1 MPTLDERYPDLMTP
15 RTDLKT
21 ARFVD
26 GLDTFCAET
35 TPPPHLR
42 AVIEQALDARVTQR
56 RHDAARPRVVP
67 FSKLSRPLSMAAVAA
82 LIVALFTLLALSI
95 GALTWGERSS
105 GRSTMHT
112 LHLSAALT
120 SLIPTDAQG
129 RVFAWSALMG
139 RLFVLDDRIPSVVE
153 VQPAPLLIERAI
165 TVPAIGA
172 SISPQTAD
180 GQIFFTDAL
189 LARHVYAAGVGGGP
203 PRVVA
208 TPLREQAPSPYLSP
222 YLAADAIGHRLF
234 VLTDAAPEGR
244 LSAYDTRTLRLLW
257 TVSLPSVGAP
267 ATSSTRSITEVP
279 LVVDGPDARVIV
291 GHLHEPA
298 VSIIAVTQGRLIGTL
313 PLGPALLP
321 GANDAVPSIVLDT
334 HAHRAYALLTNT
346 GTVTTLDPLHVRVVK
361 TVNVGVTPALPV
373 VDART
378 GRVVVTSLGMVRVLD
393 GQSGLLV
400 RTTVSTQ
407 TISSYPVA
415 VDTRSGLIFAAGFNG
430 QTVDVFDGLSGRL
443 QRSIPLP
450 GVPEAL
456 AVDAATQRLL
466 VVVHRPS
473 VRSRGT
479 NDGAAVL
486 CVLESGT
493 GRLRH
498 TLSLG
503 PGMGVHLSLDERTHH
518 ALVLLRRLSS
528 TSSFYGATDIVVVDT
543 VGLL

>member
-1 MPTLDERYPDLMTP
+1 MPTLGERYPDLMTS

-26 GLDTFCAET
+26 GLDAFCAET

-42 AVIEQALDARVTQR
+42 AAIEQALDARAAQR
-56 RHDAARPRVVP
+56 RHDAARPRVAP
-67 FSKLSRPLSMAAVAA
+67 FSTLLRPLSMAAVAA
-82 LIVALFTLLALSI
+82 LIVALFTLLALSV
-95 GALTWGERSS
+95 GALTGGEHSS
-105 GRSTMHT
+105 GRSAVRT

-120 SLIPTDAQG
+120 SLVPADEQG
-129 RVFAWSALMG
+129 RVFAWSALTG
-139 RLFVLDDRIPSVVE
+139 RLFVLDDRIPSVTE
-153 VQPAPLLIERAI
+153 VQPASLLMRAI
-165 TVPAIGA
+165 TVPAFGA
-172 SISPQTAD
+172 NISPQTAD

-189 LARHVYAAGVGGGP
+189 VRHVYATGVGGGR

-208 TPLREQAPSPYLSP
+208 TPLKEQASSP
-222 YLAADAIGHRLF
+222 YLAADAVGHQLF
-234 VLTDAAPEGR
+234 VLADAAPEGR

-257 TVSLPSVGAP
+257 AVSLPSVGAP
-267 ATSSTRSITEVP
+267 ATSSTGSVAEIP

-321 GANDAVPSIVLDT
+321 GASNAVPSIVLDT
-334 HAHRAYALLTNT
+334 HAHRAYALLANT
-346 GTVTTLDPLHVRVVK
+346 GTVTTLDPRRVLVMK
-361 TVNVGVTPALPV
+361 TVNVGVAPALPI

-378 GRVVVTSLGMVRVLD
+378 GRVVVASLGMVRVLD

-415 VDTRSGLIFAAGFNG
+415 VDARSGLIFVAGFNG

-473 VRSRGT
+473 VRSRGV
-479 NDGAAVL
+479 DEGVAVL
-486 CVLESGT
+486 YVLESGT
-493 GRLRH
+493 GRPRH
-498 TLSLG
+498 ILSLG
-503 PGMGVHLSLDERTHH
+503 PGTGTHLSLDERTHH
-518 ALVLLRRLSS
+518 ALVLLHKLSP
-528 TSSFYGATDIVVVDT
+528 TPWLYGATDVVVIDT
-543 VGLL
+543 AGLL